1 MDGHTPGT
9 CQTPPPS
16 TDTTS
21 LSLDLAV
28 AVPSTD
34 VWAAACSSRPPL
46 SSTPGVCPA
55 LGRISGCCDFIH
67 HGRSGMPRPEAPVR
81 LVQEAEQGLTHGLWR
96 PIFGPH
102 RSGSGTQ
109 DTWSFLHGPGA
120 LCPSP
125 EACSLGKVTLTVLLR
140 RQVGTE
146 TSKDLPDAGGRLR
159 RGEAA
164 ARSSGNCPARLSS
177 G

>member
-1 MDGHTPGT
+1 MCVRERGCVRVRERG
-9 CQTPPPS
+9 CVCVCVCLS
-16 TDTTS
+16 VCLCVYLCVCVCVS
-21 LSLDLAV
+21 LCVCVCVYVCVCLSLCVCLSVCLSGPYFDDLK
-28 AVPSTD
+28 
-34 VWAAACSSRPPL
+34 R
-46 SSTPGVCPA
+46 
-55 LGRISGCCDFIH
+55 
-67 HGRSGMPRPEAPVR
+67 
-81 LVQEAEQGLTHGLWR
+81 R